1 MIGLL
6 IQKKNSFTPQVS
18 LKIADFFMTKKKAIF
33 INREV
38 SWLFFNHRV
47 LQEAADPATPLIERI
62 KFLGIYSNNLD
73 EFFRVRVATL
83 TRMASFNERQYEG
96 GTFDPKKV
104 LKHVLTIDK
113 QFNAE
118 FEKIYSGIVE
128 ELEKHNIFLINEK
141 QLSDS
146 QGEYVKNYFYE
157 SVQQHLF
164 PIMLNNIRSL
174 QYLRDKSIYLAVLM
188 KDTKNG
194 LKDNHALIE
203 VPTTAISRF
212 LLLPK
217 VSDKQYI
224 ILLDDIIRFCLGDI
238 FINFNY
244 NRFSA
249 YTIKFTRDAEL
260 DVDNDVSKSFME
272 RISESLKQR
281 KHGQPVRFIFDK
293 EMPVDFLKIIAK
305 KLHISKEDSLIGGGR
320 YHNFK
325 DFMAFPSFPE
335 LKLEYPKLQPL
346 TNKQLESKNSILEVI
361 RQSDV
366 MLHYPYQK
374 FNYLISLLREASINP
389 NVRSIKITLY
399 RLARNS
405 NVINSLINAAK
416 NGKSVKV
423 FIELQAR
430 FDEEANIHWVE
441 RLQEEGVKILHGI
454 PGLKVHSKLLL
465 IKSKEGNKNISYG
478 YIGTGNFNEQ
488 TAKIYTDHALLTTHK
503 DITEDIDKIFDL
515 FEANYKPVRF
525 KELVVSPFSQRTFFL
540 KRINKEIEFAKQGKR
555 AEIIVKLNNL
565 VDEVIVRRLYAASKE
580 NVKIKLIV
588 RGICTLMPGIKGL
601 SENIAVISIV
611 DRFLEHSR
619 VMYFYNGGD
628 ECFYISSADWMARN
642 FDFRLE
648 STCPI
653 YDKEIQEELRQLLQ
667 IQLNDNT
674 KARLITSDT
683 LNPYRTNDI
692 EKEIRS
698 QMEFYNFLKEKSQ

>member
-1 MIGLL
+1 MGYSS
-6 IQKKNSFTPQVS
+6 KKKVALS
-18 LKIADFFMTKKKAIF
+18 LKIPLKINEFTMTKKKAIF
-33 INREV
+33 INREI
-38 SWLFFNHRV
+38 SWLYFNHRV
-47 LQEAADPATPLIERI
+47 LQEAADSNTPLIERM

-83 TRMASFNERQYEG
+83 NRMASFNERQYASG
-96 GTFDPKKV
+96 AFDPKKILKQV
-104 LKHVLTIDK
+104 LAIDQ

-118 FEKIYSGIVE
+118 FEKIYQNIVE
-128 ELEKHNIFLINEK
+128 ELEKHNIYIINEK
-141 QLSDS
+141 QLTDK
-146 QGEYVKNYFYE
+146 QGEYIRSYFHE

-188 KDTKNG
+188 KDNKNG
-194 LKDNHALIE
+194 EKENHALIE
-203 VPTTAISRF
+203 VPTSALSRF
-212 LLLPK
+212 ILLPK
-217 VSDKQYI
+217 TNDKQYI
-224 ILLDDIIRFCLGDI
+224 IFLDDIIRFCLDDI
-238 FINFNY
+238 FVNFNY
-244 NRFSA
+244 NRFKA

-281 KHGQPVRFIFDK
+281 KAGQPVRFIYDK
-293 EMPVDFLKIIAK
+293 EMPADFLKVIAK
-305 KLHISKEDSLIGGGR
+305 KLHITKEDSLIGGGR

-325 DFMAFPSFPE
+325 DFMAFPSFAE
-335 LKLEYPKLQPL
+335 LKLEYPKLYPL
-346 TNKQLESKNSILEVI
+346 TNVHLESKNSILEVL
-361 RQSDV
+361 RQRDV

-430 FDEEANIHWVE
+430 FDEEANIQWVE

-488 TAKIYTDHALLTTHK
+488 TAKVYTDHALLTTHK
-503 DITEDIDKIFDL
+503 DITADMDKIFDL

-525 KELVVSPFSQRTFFL
+525 KELVVSPFSQRNFL
-540 KRINKEIEFAKQGKR
+540 IKRINKEIMFARLGKR
-555 AEIIVKLNNL
+555 AEIIVKLNNI
-565 VDEVIVRRLYAASKE
+565 VDEAIVRKLYLASKE
-580 NVKIKLIV
+580 KVKIKLII

-601 SENIAVISIV
+601 SENIEVISIV

-628 ECFYISSADWMARN
+628 EKFYITSADWMVRN
-642 FDFRLE
+642 FDFRIE
-648 STCPI
+648 TSCPI
-653 YDKEIQEELRQLLQ
+653 YDKEIQNDLRQLLQ

-674 KARLITSDT
+674 KARLITSDR
-683 LNPYRTNDI
+683 LNPYKTDKN
-692 EKEIRS
+692 EKEVRS
-698 QMEFYNFLKEKSQ
+698 QVDFYNFLKEKNL